1 MPRTS
6 RIAVSPCSTRSLDLA
21 AASKRGQVGVGI
33 RPEIA
38 RSCTIYAGMLA
49 QVGQRE
55 RAVALLAEAT
65 EMVSELGMVA
75 WNLDLVQELLNQPQA

>member
-1 MPRTS
+1 
-6 RIAVSPCSTRSLDLA
+6 
-21 AASKRGQVGVGI
+21 
-33 RPEIA
+33 
-38 RSCTIYAGMLA
+38 MLA

-75 WNLDLVQELLNQPQA
+75 WNLDKVQELLDQPQA